1 MHEAHDALI
10 CIGHKTYVN
19 DKSRIRLSNQ
29 HYYKNNAEMT
39 ELFADLPEALE
50 NNYNIKES
58 KNSVL
63 SAKETVWETTA
74 TGLPQV
80 NATVNYQNFIK
91 QPVSL
96 LPAAA
101 FDNTVSVV
109 QTVEDYFGIQSNRD
123 PVLPQGFIP
132 VVFGT
137 QQNLNASVTLT
148 QLLFDGSYLVGLQAS
163 RAYLKISEQAN
174 EKTEILTREAV
185 INTYGSV
192 LVTEKS
198 IAILKSNLKILEKNL
213 NDAKKIYE
221 NGFNEQEDVEQLEI
235 TYGTLKNQLN
245 NMQRMKI
252 IAYQMLNLSMGLS
265 IDTELILTDSLDSLA
280 EKNIDLGLISESFNL
295 SNHIDLKIAEN
306 DRESKRL
313 MMQLEKSKAL
323 PSLSAFVNY
332 GKQAYSDSFTFF
344 KGNQQWFGSSLLG
357 VSLNVPIFSSLGRK
371 AKTAQAKIALES
383 ADIKL
388 IEIKQR
394 LNLNAQKAK
403 NEYQLSIQNYN
414 TARRNVDLSERIE
427 KKQRT
432 KFFEG
437 ISSSFDLLQAQNQL
451 YTQQQNYVQSML
463 DLIAKKAAL
472 ETALNIPIK

>member
-1 MHEAHDALI
+1 
-10 CIGHKTYVN
+10 
-19 DKSRIRLSNQ
+19 
-29 HYYKNNAEMT
+29 
-39 ELFADLPEALE
+39 
-50 NNYNIKES
+50 
-58 KNSVL
+58 VL

-74 TGLPQV
+74 TGLPQIS
-80 NATVNYQNFIK
+80 ASINYQNFIK

-101 FDNTVSVV
+101 FDNTASLVE
-109 QTVEDYFGIQSNRD
+109 TVEDYFDIQPNRD
-123 PVLPQGFIP
+123 PASPEGFIP

-137 QQNLNASVTLT
+137 QQNINASVTLT

-174 EKTEILTREAV
+174 KKTELLTREAV
-185 INTYGSV
+185 VNAYGSV

-198 IAILKSNLKILEKNL
+198 ITILEGNLTVLEKNL
-213 NDAKKIYE
+213 QDAKKIYE

-235 TYGTLKNQLN
+235 TFGTLKNQLL
-245 NMQRMKI
+245 NMQRMKV
-252 IAYQMLNLSMGLS
+252 IAYQMLNLSIGVS
-265 IDTELILTDSLDSLA
+265 INTSVILTDSLDSLA
-280 EKNIDLGLISESFNL
+280 ETNINLGLISEPFNM

-332 GKQAYSDSFTFF
+332 GKQAFSDTFTFF
-344 KGNQQWFGSSLLG
+344 RGNQQWFDSSLMG
-357 VSLNVPIFSSLGRK
+357 VSLNVPIFSSLGRR
-371 AKTAQAKIALES
+371 AKTAQARIALETS
-383 ADIKL
+383 DVRL
-388 IEIKQR
+388 EETKQR
-394 LNLNAQKAK
+394 LSLLAEKAK
-403 NEYQLSIQNYN
+403 NEYQLSIENYT
-414 TARRNVDLSERIE
+414 TAKRNVELSERIE
-427 KKQRT
+427 KKQRI

-463 DLIAKKAAL
+463 EVIAKKAAL

>member
-1 MHEAHDALI
+1 MKKYLLIITTLFFGLSSYAQNTKIALSLDEAIQIAL
-10 CIGHKTYVN
+10 KNSYNT
-19 DKSRIRLSNQ
+19 KAS
-29 HYYKNNAEMT
+29 KNN
-39 ELFADLPEALE
+39 
-50 NNYNIKES
+50 
-58 KNSVL
+58 VL

-74 TGLPQV
+74 TGLPQI
-80 NATVNYQNFIK
+80 NASINYQNFIK

-101 FDNTVSVV
+101 FDNTASLVE
-109 QTVEDYFGIQSNRD
+109 TVEDYFDIQSNRD
-123 PVLPQGFIP
+123 PVSPEGFIP

-137 QQNLNASVTLT
+137 QQNINASVTLT

-174 EKTEILTREAV
+174 KKTELLTREAV
-185 INTYGSV
+185 VNAYGSV

-198 IAILKSNLKILEKNL
+198 IAILEGNITVLEKNL
-213 NDAKKIYE
+213 EDAKKIYE

-235 TYGTLKNQLN
+235 TFGTLKNQLY
-245 NMQRMKI
+245 NMQRMKG
-252 IAYQMLNLSMGLS
+252 IAYQMLNLSIGVSVNTLVV
-265 IDTELILTDSLDSLA
+265 LTDSLDSLA
-280 EKNIDLGLISESFNL
+280 ETNINLGLISEPFNL

-332 GKQAYSDSFTFF
+332 GKQAFSDTFTFF
-344 KGNQQWFGSSLLG
+344 RGNQQWFDSSLMG
-357 VSLNVPIFSSLGRK
+357 VSLNVPIFSSLGRR
-371 AKTAQAKIALES
+371 AKTAQARIALETS
-383 ADIKL
+383 DIRL
-388 IEIKQR
+388 EETKQR
-394 LNLNAQKAK
+394 LILIAEKAK
-403 NEYQLSIQNYN
+403 NEYQLSIENYT
-414 TARRNVDLSERIE
+414 TAKRNVELSERIE
-427 KKQRT
+427 KKERI

-437 ISSSFDLLQAQNQL
+437 ISSSFDLLQAQTQL

-463 DLIAKKAAL
+463 EVIAKKAAL

>member
-1 MHEAHDALI
+1 MKKYLIIITTLSIGFSSYAQKPDMVLSLDEAIQIAL
-10 CIGHKTYVN
+10 KNSYNT
-19 DKSRIRLSNQ
+19 KAS
-29 HYYKNNAEMT
+29 KNN
-39 ELFADLPEALE
+39 
-50 NNYNIKES
+50 
-58 KNSVL
+58 VL

-74 TGLPQV
+74 TGLPQIS
-80 NATVNYQNFIK
+80 ASINYQNFIK

-101 FDNTVSVV
+101 FDNTASLVE
-109 QTVEDYFGIQSNRD
+109 TVEDYFDIQPNRD
-123 PVLPQGFIP
+123 PASPEGFIP

-137 QQNLNASVTLT
+137 QQNINASVTLT

-174 EKTEILTREAV
+174 KKTELLTREAV
-185 INTYGSV
+185 VNAYGSV

-198 IAILKSNLKILEKNL
+198 ITILEGNLTVLEKNL
-213 NDAKKIYE
+213 QDAKKIYE

-235 TYGTLKNQLN
+235 TFGTLKNQLL
-245 NMQRMKI
+245 NMQRMKV
-252 IAYQMLNLSMGLS
+252 IAYQMLNLSIGVS
-265 IDTELILTDSLDSLA
+265 INTSVILTDSLDSLA
-280 EKNIDLGLISESFNL
+280 ETNINLGLISEPFNL

-332 GKQAYSDSFTFF
+332 GKQAFSDTFTFF
-344 KGNQQWFGSSLLG
+344 RGNQQWFDSSLMG
-357 VSLNVPIFSSLGRK
+357 VSLNVPIFSSLGRR
-371 AKTAQAKIALES
+371 ARTAQARIALETS
-383 ADIKL
+383 DIRL
-388 IEIKQR
+388 EETKQR
-394 LNLNAQKAK
+394 LSLLAEKAK
-403 NEYQLSIQNYN
+403 NEYQLSIENYT
-414 TARRNVDLSERIE
+414 TAKRNVELSERIE
-427 KKQRT
+427 KKQRI

-463 DLIAKKAAL
+463 EVIAKKAAL

>member
-1 MHEAHDALI
+1 MKKYLITILSLFFSYVSFAQKTKISLSLEEAI
-10 CIGHKTYVN
+10 
-19 DKSRIRLSNQ
+19 
-29 HYYKNNAEMT
+29 EM
-39 ELFADLPEALE
+39 ALE
-50 NNYNIKES
+50 NSYNTKAS
-58 KNSVL
+58 KNNVL

-74 TGLPQV
+74 SGFPQIDA
-80 NATVNYQNFIK
+80 NINYQNFIK

-101 FDNTVSVV
+101 FDNTASVV
-109 QTVEDYFGIQSNRD
+109 QTVEDYFDIQSNRD
-123 PVLPQGFIP
+123 PGLPEGFIP

-137 QQNLNASVTLT
+137 QQNINASVTLT

-163 RAYLKISEQAN
+163 RAFLKISEQAN

-185 INTYGSV
+185 VNAYGNV

-198 IAILKSNLKILEKNL
+198 ISILEGNLKIIEKNL

-235 TYGTLKNQLN
+235 TFGTLKNQLYN
-245 NMQRMKI
+245 LQRMKG
-252 IAYQMLNLSMGLS
+252 IAYQMLNLSLGAPINS
-265 IDTELILTDSLDSLA
+265 AIELTDSLDSLA
-280 EKNIDLGLISESFNL
+280 ETNINLALISKSFEL
-295 SNHIDLKIAEN
+295 SNHIDFKIAEN

-313 MMQLEKSKAL
+313 LMQLEKSKAL

-332 GKQAYSDSFTFF
+332 GKQAFSDTFTFF
-344 KGNQQWFGSSLLG
+344 RGNQQWFDSSLMG

-371 AKTAQAKIALES
+371 AKTSQARIALET
-383 ADIKL
+383 ADIRL
-388 IEIKQR
+388 EETKQR
-394 LNLNAQKAK
+394 LSLLAETAK
-403 NEYQLSIQNYN
+403 NEYQLSIENYT
-414 TARRNVDLSERIE
+414 TAKRNVNLSERIE
-427 KKQRT
+427 RKQRT

-451 YTQQQNYVQSML
+451 FTQQQNYVQSML

>member
-1 MHEAHDALI
+1 MKKYLIIITTLSIGFSSYAQKTKMILSLDEAIQIAL
-10 CIGHKTYVN
+10 KNSYNT
-19 DKSRIRLSNQ
+19 KAS
-29 HYYKNNAEMT
+29 KNN
-39 ELFADLPEALE
+39 
-50 NNYNIKES
+50 
-58 KNSVL
+58 VL

-74 TGLPQV
+74 TGLPQIS
-80 NATVNYQNFIK
+80 ASINYQNFIK

-101 FDNTVSVV
+101 FDNTASLVE
-109 QTVEDYFGIQSNRD
+109 TVEDYFDIQPNRD
-123 PVLPQGFIP
+123 PASPEGFIP

-137 QQNLNASVTLT
+137 QQNINASVTLT

-174 EKTEILTREAV
+174 KKTELLTREAV
-185 INTYGSV
+185 VNAYGSV

-198 IAILKSNLKILEKNL
+198 ITILEGNLTVLEKNL
-213 NDAKKIYE
+213 QDAKKIYE

-235 TYGTLKNQLN
+235 TFGTLKNQLL
-245 NMQRMKI
+245 NMQRMKV
-252 IAYQMLNLSMGLS
+252 IAYQMLNLSIGVS
-265 IDTELILTDSLDSLA
+265 INTSVILTDSLDSLA
-280 EKNIDLGLISESFNL
+280 ETNINLGLISEPFNM

-332 GKQAYSDSFTFF
+332 GKQAFSDTFTFF
-344 KGNQQWFGSSLLG
+344 RGNQQWFDSSLMG
-357 VSLNVPIFSSLGRK
+357 VSLNVPIFSSLGRR
-371 AKTAQAKIALES
+371 ARTAQARIALETS
-383 ADIKL
+383 DIRL
-388 IEIKQR
+388 EETKQR
-394 LNLNAQKAK
+394 LSLLAEKAK
-403 NEYQLSIQNYN
+403 NEYQLSIENYT
-414 TARRNVDLSERIE
+414 TAKRNVELSERIE
-427 KKQRT
+427 KKQRI

-463 DLIAKKAAL
+463 EVIAKKAAL

>member
-1 MHEAHDALI
+1 MKKYLIIILTLFFGHSVFAQKIKTSLSLKEAID
-10 CIGHKTYVN
+10 
-19 DKSRIRLSNQ
+19 
-29 HYYKNNAEMT
+29 M
-39 ELFADLPEALE
+39 ALE
-50 NNYNIKES
+50 NSYNTKAS
-58 KNSVL
+58 KNNVL

-74 TGLPQV
+74 TGLPQID
-80 NATVNYQNFIK
+80 AAINYQNFIK

-101 FDNTVSVV
+101 FDNTASVV
-109 QTVEDYFGIQSNRD
+109 QTVEDYFGIQSNRE
-123 PVLPQGFIP
+123 PSLPQGFIP

-137 QQNLNASVTLT
+137 QQNVNASVTVT

-185 INTYGSV
+185 VNAYGSV
-192 LVTEKS
+192 LVAEKS
-198 IAILKSNLKILEKNL
+198 ITILQGNLKIIEKNL
-213 NDAKKIYE
+213 HDAKKIYE

>member
-1 MHEAHDALI
+1 MKKYLIIITTLSIGFSSYAQKPDMVLSLDEAIQIAL
-10 CIGHKTYVN
+10 KNSYNT
-19 DKSRIRLSNQ
+19 KAS
-29 HYYKNNAEMT
+29 KNN
-39 ELFADLPEALE
+39 
-50 NNYNIKES
+50 
-58 KNSVL
+58 VL

-74 TGLPQV
+74 TGLPQIS
-80 NATVNYQNFIK
+80 ASINYQNFIK

-101 FDNTVSVV
+101 FDNTASVV
-109 QTVEDYFGIQSNRD
+109 ETVEDYFDIQSNRD
-123 PVLPQGFIP
+123 PASPDGFIP

-174 EKTEILTREAV
+174 KKTELLTREAV
-185 INTYGSV
+185 VNAYGSV

-198 IAILKSNLKILEKNL
+198 IAILEGNLIVLKKNL
-213 NDAKKIYE
+213 QDAKKIYE

-235 TYGTLKNQLN
+235 TFGTLKNQLY
-245 NMQRMKI
+245 NMQRMKG
-252 IAYQMLNLSMGLS
+252 IAYQMLNLSIGVSVNTLVV
-265 IDTELILTDSLDSLA
+265 LTDSLDSLA
-280 EKNIDLGLISESFNL
+280 ETNINLGLISEPFNL

-332 GKQAYSDSFTFF
+332 GKQAFSDTFTFF
-344 KGNQQWFGSSLLG
+344 RGNQQWFDSSLMG
-357 VSLNVPIFSSLGRK
+357 VSLNVPIFSSLGRR
-371 AKTAQAKIALES
+371 AKTAQARIALETS
-383 ADIKL
+383 DIRL
-388 IEIKQR
+388 EETKQR
-394 LNLNAQKAK
+394 LILIAEKAK
-403 NEYQLSIQNYN
+403 NEYQLSIENYT
-414 TARRNVDLSERIE
+414 TAKRNVELSERIE
-427 KKQRT
+427 KKERI

-437 ISSSFDLLQAQNQL
+437 ISSSFDLLQAQTQL

-463 DLIAKKAAL
+463 EVIAKKAAL